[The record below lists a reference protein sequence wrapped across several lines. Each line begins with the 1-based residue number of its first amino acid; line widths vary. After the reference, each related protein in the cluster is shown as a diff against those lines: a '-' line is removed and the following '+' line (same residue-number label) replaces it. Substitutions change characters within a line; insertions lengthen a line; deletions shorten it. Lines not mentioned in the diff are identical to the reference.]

1 MSRRPTLRFLALAF
15 LALAAVFPRAWG
27 QALPDL
33 GDISSATLSPQMERR
48 IGENVVRDIRARDP
62 TYLDDPEV
70 QEYLRAVGG
79 RLAEANASARQS
91 FEFFPMRD
99 GTINAFA
106 LPGGFIGVHTGLIA
120 LSDSE
125 SELASVLAHEIA
137 HVTQRH
143 IARQVSDQEKLSV
156 PVMVGM
162 VAALLAAR
170 SRPDL
175 AAGATAAV
183 QGVAVQRFLNYSRD
197 FEREADR
204 VGLQTLSTA
213 GFDPRAMPL
222 FFEKMQRATRVMDDG
237 TFPGYLRTHPLN
249 TERIAD
255 AANRA
260 STMPYRQHLDSLDY
274 HLVRAKLR
282 VEQLEPADA
291 VKTFDS
297 ALREKRYAS
306 EAAARYGYA
315 YALLRAKRP
324 EESAAE
330 LARLRATRTE
340 SPMVETL
347 EARIRQVRGDAAG
360 ALAVLRA
367 AMAKYPSRRP
377 LVYAYAALLQETG
390 RPAEV
395 VALVADQLKLYPR
408 DERLHAMQARA
419 FAALGKRFA
428 QHRAQA
434 EVYALQGSLPAAIE
448 QLQLA
453 QSAGDGDFYELSAA
467 DARLRQLREDHAAEQ
482 RDQKKR

>member
-1 MSRRPTLRFLALAF
+1 MSVRPTLRALAF
-15 LALAAVFPRAWG
+15 ALVASAAAFPRAWA

-33 GDISSATLSPQMERR
+33 GDVSSATLSPQMERR
-48 IGENVVRDIRARDP
+48 IGESIVRDIRSRDP

-79 RLAEANASARQS
+79 RLVEANASARQS

-99 GTINAFA
+99 SSVNAFA
-106 LPGGFIGVHTGLIA
+106 LPGGFVGVHTGLIA
-120 LSDSE
+120 LSDGE

-175 AAGATAAV
+175 ATGASAAV
-183 QGVAVQRFLNYSRD
+183 QGIAVQRFLNYSRD

-222 FFEKMQRATRVMDDG
+222 FFEKMQRATRAMDDG
-237 TFPGYLRTHPLN
+237 SFPGYLRTHPLN

-260 STMPYRQHLDSLDY
+260 ATMPYRQHLDSLDY

-282 VEQLEPADA
+282 VEQFEPADA
-291 VKTFDS
+291 VATFEG

-306 EAAARYGYA
+306 EAAARYGVA

-324 EESAAE
+324 DDAAAE
-330 LARLRATRTE
+330 LARLRATRVE

-360 ALAVLRA
+360 ALSVLRA
-367 AMAKYPSRRP
+367 AMSKYPSRRP
-377 LVYAYAALLQETG
+377 LVYAYGALLQDTG
-390 RPAEV
+390 RSAEV
-395 VALVADQLKLYPR
+395 IALAAEQLKLYPR
-408 DERLHAMQARA
+408 DDRLHALKARA
-419 FAALGKRFA
+419 YAALGKRFA

-448 QLQLA
+448 QLQIA
-453 QSAGDGDFYELSAA
+453 QTAGDGDFYELSAA
-467 DARLRQLREDHAAEQ
+467 DARLRQLREEHAAEQ
-482 RDQKKR
+482 KDQKKR

>member
-1 MSRRPTLRFLALAF
+1 MLWRPGPRVRSAALLALFAT
-15 LALAAVFPRAWG
+15 LPRAWG
-27 QALPDL
+27 QALPEL
-33 GDISSATLSPQMERR
+33 GDISGATFSPQLERR
-48 IGENVVRDIRARDP
+48 VGESIVRDLRARDP
-62 TYLDDPEV
+62 TYLDDAEV
-70 QEYLRAVGG
+70 QDYLRAIGG
-79 RLAEANASARQS
+79 RLADANPSARQD

-99 GTINAFA
+99 SSVNAFA
-106 LPGGFIGVHTGLIA
+106 LPGGFIGVHSGLIA

-156 PVMVGM
+156 PVMVGLA
-162 VAALLAAR
+162 AALLAAR

-175 AAGATAAV
+175 ASGASAAV
-183 QGVAVQRFLNYSRD
+183 QGMAVQRFLNYSRE

-204 VGLQTLSTA
+204 VGLQALSAA

-237 TFPGYLRTHPLN
+237 SFPGYLRTHPLN

-260 STMPYRQHLDSLDY
+260 ATMPYRQHLDSTDY

-282 VEQLEPADA
+282 VEQLEPAEA
-291 VKTFDS
+291 VKAFES
-297 ALREKRYAS
+297 ALRERRYAS
-306 EAAARYGYA
+306 EAAARYGLA
-315 YALLRAKRP
+315 HALVRAKREAEAP
-324 EESAAE
+324 AE
-330 LARLRATRTE
+330 LARLRQTRVE

-347 EARIRQVRGDAAG
+347 DARIRQARGDAAG
-360 ALAVLRA
+360 AATVLRA
-367 AMAKYPSRRP
+367 GMAKYPGRRP
-377 LVYAYAALLQETG
+377 LLYAYAALLQDTG
-390 RPAEV
+390 RAAEV
-395 VALVADQLKLYPR
+395 VALTAEQLKLYPR

-419 FAALGKRFA
+419 HAALGKRFA

-467 DARLRQLREDHAAEQ
+467 DARLRQLREELAAE
-482 RDQKKR
+482 RKDQKKR